1 MTATGPPLFHSV
13 DLCFC
18 TAILQC
24 CVPPGM
30 CNQHGTFFFFDNL
43 AATYIYSIFSGIM
56 HQLKMGH
63 LFHSFGFRKLPDL
76 QSSFEVLNKCTA
88 IISQLIALKVFISLA
103 VD

>member
-1 MTATGPPLFHSV
+1 
-13 DLCFC
+13 
-18 TAILQC
+18 
-24 CVPPGM
+24 
-30 CNQHGTFFFFDNL
+30 
-43 AATYIYSIFSGIM
+43 M